1 MELSYVM
8 VKPEFA
14 NKPEVITIVKKE
26 IAKRGFKIV
35 EESFIKYGIE
45 EAQSHYAEHF
55 NGSYENAKPFYKG
68 LEEYIT
74 SDIAYGMVVEGKD
87 VKAKMRE
94 MIKEL
99 RQAIPAF
106 LGMEPDGRK
115 NVLHGSDLTPNSEVN
130 EIKIFRKLAKEHNSD
145 IILD

>member
-14 NKPEVITIVKKE
+14 NKPEVVAIVKKE
-26 IAKRGFKIV
+26 IAKRGYKII
-35 EESFIKYGIE
+35 EESFVQYGIE

-55 NGSYENAKPFYKG
+55 NGSYEKAKPFYKG

-74 SDIAYGMVVEGKD
+74 SDVAYGMVVEGKD
-87 VKAKMRE
+87 TKAQLRE

-99 RQAIPAF
+99 RVAIPAF
-106 LGMEPDGRK
+106 LGQEPDGRK

-130 EIKIFRKLAKEHNSD
+130 EIKIFRKLAKENNSD
-145 IILD
+145 VVLD